1 MLSARLAPEAP
12 TRELFWTWKPT
23 TDAMLR
29 NPPPGDWLH
38 WRRTYDGWAHSLP
51 NTY

>member
-1 MLSARLAPEAP
+1 MTPFAKDALAALRAPLDRLTPV
-12 TRELFWTWKPT
+12 

-38 WRRTYDGWAHSLP
+38 WRRI
-51 NTY
+51 